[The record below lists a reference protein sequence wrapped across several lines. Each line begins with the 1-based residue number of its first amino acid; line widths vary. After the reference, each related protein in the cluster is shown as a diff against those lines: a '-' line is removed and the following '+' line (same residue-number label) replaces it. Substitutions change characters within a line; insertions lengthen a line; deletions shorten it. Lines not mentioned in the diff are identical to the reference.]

1 MGPDSD
7 RKPAATWPSGGISE
21 GHLVTQWSLEAE
33 SGEALLSRGWTLAV
47 AESCTG
53 GFLSHRLTNVPGS
66 SRYFRG
72 GVVSYAN
79 EAKVQLLG
87 VQAET
92 LETHGAVSPQ
102 TAREMAQA
110 ARRLFGADV
119 AVAVTGIAGPGGGT
133 PQKPVGLVFLHL
145 SAPDAEWGE
154 RVQWAGGRQANKAQS
169 AEAALLLL
177 RRYLKEHQANEGNK
191 GHDAVAVRG

>member
-1 MGPDSD
+1 MGPDSH
-7 RKPAATWPSGGISE
+7 RRPAGARPPGGIGE
-21 GHLVTQWSLEAE
+21 GHLTTRWSLEAE
-33 SGEALLSRGWTLAV
+33 IGQALLGRGWTLAV

-53 GFLSHRLTNVPGS
+53 GLLSHRLTNVPGS
-66 SRYFRG
+66 SRYFLG

-79 EAKVQLLG
+79 EAKRRLLG
-87 VQAET
+87 VDAET
-92 LETHGAVSPQ
+92 LATHGAVSPQ

-110 ARRLFGADV
+110 ARHLFQADV

-145 SAPDAEWGE
+145 SAPDAEWSE
-154 RVQWAGGRQANKAQS
+154 RHQWAGGREANKAQS

-177 RRYLKEHQANEGNK
+177 WRYLKASSQ
-191 GHDAVAVRG
+191 RGKQGK